1 MNNNAKWLNNLVD
14 AKILSDN
21 LIFISLFIAVYENF
35 SVYVVSNIESFLCEE
50 SIENGEY
57 VIKKTQ
63 VYRDEIKNR
72 VVDDKNN
79 KDITK
84 ASFLWLK
91 DNTAIS
97 GSDYEL
103 FLKLKGI
110 RNKYAHELT
119 SIILSG
125 IDEKED
131 IKLFFD
137 MIALY
142 KKITKWWFINIEA
155 PILGC
160 EVDEDAEI
168 YNSANGAFDLI
179 INVLYNGKSE
189 EYKKMLEELEQKGA
203 PLHGKGR
210 R

>member
-35 SVYVVSNIESFLCEE
+35 SDYVVSNIESFLCEE

-189 EYKKMLEELEQKGA
+189 EYKKMLEELEQNGVS
-203 PLHGKGR
+203 LHGQGQR
-210 R
+210 

>member
-21 LIFISLFIAVYENF
+21 LIFISVFIAVYENF

-160 EVDEDAEI
+160 EVDEDAAI

>member
-35 SVYVVSNIESFLCEE
+35 SDYVASNIESFLCEE

>member
-1 MNNNAKWLNNLVD
+1 M
-14 AKILSDN
+14 
-21 LIFISLFIAVYENF
+21 IFISLFIAVYENF
-35 SVYVVSNIESFLCEE
+35 SDYVVSNIESFLCEE

-189 EYKKMLEELEQKGA
+189 EYKKMLEELEQNGV
-203 PLHGKGR
+203 PLHGQGQR
-210 R
+210 

>member
-1 MNNNAKWLNNLVD
+1 MNNNAKWLKNLVD
-14 AKILSDN
+14 DKILSDN

-35 SVYVVSNIESFLCEE
+35 SDYVVSNSESFLCEE

-160 EVDEDAEI
+160 EVDEEAEI

-189 EYKKMLEELEQKGA
+189 EYKKMLEELEQNGV
-203 PLHGKGR
+203 PLHGQGQR
-210 R
+210 

>member
-1 MNNNAKWLNNLVD
+1 MNNNAKWLKNLVD
-14 AKILSDN
+14 DKILSDN

-35 SVYVVSNIESFLCEE
+35 SGYVVSNIESFLCEE

-97 GSDYEL
+97 SSDYEL

-160 EVDEDAEI
+160 EVDEEAEI

-189 EYKKMLEELEQKGA
+189 EYKKMLEELEQNGV
-203 PLHGKGR
+203 PLHGQGQR
-210 R
+210 

>member
-1 MNNNAKWLNNLVD
+1 MENNTEWLNNLVD
-14 AKILSDN
+14 EKFLSDN
-21 LIFISLFIAVYENF
+21 LTFVSLYIAVYENF
-35 SVYVVSNIESFLCEE
+35 ADYVVSNIESFLCEE

-72 VVDDKNN
+72 PVDDKNN
-79 KDITK
+79 RDITK

-91 DNTAIS
+91 DNGAIS
-97 GSDYEL
+97 ADDYES
-103 FLKLKGI
+103 FLKIKSI

-125 IDEKED
+125 VDGKVE
-131 IKLFFD
+131 IKAFFD
-137 MIALY
+137 MISLY

-155 PILGC
+155 PILGY
-160 EVDEDAEI
+160 EINEDAEI

-179 INVLYNGKSE
+179 IEVLYNGKSE
-189 EYKKMLEELEQKGA
+189 KYKSMLKDLENII
-203 PLHGKGR
+203 
-210 R
+210 

>member
-1 MNNNAKWLNNLVD
+1 MNNNAKWFKNLVD
-14 AKILSDN
+14 DKILSDN

-35 SVYVVSNIESFLCEE
+35 SDYVVYNIESFLCEE

-160 EVDEDAEI
+160 EVDEEAEI

-189 EYKKMLEELEQKGA
+189 EYKKMLEELEQNGV
-203 PLHGKGR
+203 PLHGQGQR
-210 R
+210 

>member
-1 MNNNAKWLNNLVD
+1 MNNNARWLNNLVD

-35 SVYVVSNIESFLCEE
+35 SDYVVSNIESFLCEE

-110 RNKYAHELT
+110 RNKYARELT

-137 MIALY
+137 MNYCL
-142 KKITKWWFINIEA
+142 
-155 PILGC
+155 
-160 EVDEDAEI
+160 
-168 YNSANGAFDLI
+168 LI
-179 INVLYNGKSE
+179 CLTISS
-189 EYKKMLEELEQKGA
+189 
-203 PLHGKGR
+203 
-210 R
+210 

>member
-1 MNNNAKWLNNLVD
+1 M
-14 AKILSDN
+14 
-21 LIFISLFIAVYENF
+21 
-35 SVYVVSNIESFLCEE
+35 
-50 SIENGEY
+50 
-57 VIKKTQ
+57 
-63 VYRDEIKNR
+63 
-72 VVDDKNN
+72 
-79 KDITK
+79 
-84 ASFLWLK
+84 
-91 DNTAIS
+91 
-97 GSDYEL
+97 
-103 FLKLKGI
+103 
-110 RNKYAHELT
+110 
-119 SIILSG
+119 
-125 IDEKED
+125 
-131 IKLFFD
+131 FFD

>member
-1 MNNNAKWLNNLVD
+1 MNNNAKWLKNLVD
-14 AKILSDN
+14 DKILSDN

-35 SVYVVSNIESFLCEE
+35 LDFVVSNIESFLCEE

-97 GSDYEL
+97 SSDYEL

-160 EVDEDAEI
+160 EVDEEAEI

-189 EYKKMLEELEQKGA
+189 EYKKMLEELEQNGV
-203 PLHGKGR
+203 PLHGQGQR
-210 R
+210 

>member
-1 MNNNAKWLNNLVD
+1 MNNNAKWLKNLVD
-14 AKILSDN
+14 DKILSDN

-35 SVYVVSNIESFLCEE
+35 SDYVVSNSESFLCEE

-160 EVDEDAEI
+160 EVDEEAEI

-189 EYKKMLEELEQKGA
+189 EYKKILEELEQNGV
-203 PLHGKGR
+203 PLHGQGQR
-210 R
+210 